1 MPELGPDEAV
11 RLQFLD
17 EAQDYL
23 QTIEAGVLDLSGNP
37 NSAVIDGVLRA
48 AHSIKGGAA
57 MMGFAVLS
65 DLAHRLEDFFKV
77 LRSRPCN
84 DAETQHLLLRA
95 VDQLQAVITLNRQ
108 GIEANTGWLH
118 SQADPIF
125 NELHERLG
133 DPQAEDELSLLSG
146 DDGHAMRVVLFE
158 SEVEA
163 CLQRLEAVIEDP
175 EQPCLKEELAIA
187 SQELEG
193 LGHMLELPQ
202 FAQFCAS
209 VSDYL
214 AQPDCDIRN
223 TAPNII
229 QQWRRCQA
237 LVLTGQLEALPT
249 ALVLDPSQDTEDQ
262 TVVDLRLEDLDQEL
276 GVEDFAS
283 ADVSSFSLD
292 AFGSFEEPLQESP
305 APQATAVASPT
316 ARNGQDP
323 SVPKDLKDT
332 KDIKDIKDIKDAREM
347 TVRVAGHHLDLLSD
361 LLGELLIECNGLD
374 LQRTRLHSLL
384 DTLKQKVRLLEQAN
398 FRLRTEYDRVSGTES
413 FRVSG
418 TESSRLSPHSQHG
431 FDSLEFDRYTDVH
444 LLSQE
449 VMETI
454 VQIQEITSDLDLSL
468 EDTERT
474 SRDLNRTAKQL
485 QVRFT
490 QVRMRP
496 FADLADRY
504 PRVIRELCRE
514 HGKTVNLV
522 IEGRH
527 ILIDRTVLSVLADPL
542 MHLVRNAFDHGIE
555 PPSERQALG
564 KPPSGTILLKA
575 AYRGNQTV
583 ITVADDGR
591 GLNPE
596 KIRQTASRLGVPAGW
611 LATASDRDLLELIF
625 EPGFST
631 APQVSSLSGR
641 GVGMDVVRTNLK
653 QIRGDIHI
661 NSTPTQ
667 GTTFT
672 ITIPYTLSVVRVLL
686 VEATNML
693 LAVPTE
699 AVAEMVLAERYPPVE
714 TLGHPLIDWEGYM
727 VPLVALEHYF
737 QFSRPH
743 RAIEAEGTPIINQ
756 PALMILA
763 QGDAALAL
771 KVDRYWGEQ
780 EVTIRQVDS
789 DLPLPHGFSGC
800 TILGNGRIVPL
811 LDAMA
816 LLDEVEVGRDRPLA
830 AVEALP
836 LSSQE
841 TILVVDDSVNVRRF
855 LANTLE
861 KAGYHVEQAKDGQ
874 EAIDKLEA
882 GLQVNAVV
890 CDIEMPRLDGFGVLA
905 QIKRIP
911 HCQAVPVTILTS
923 RTGQK
928 HRQLA
933 QHLGAAAYFSKPFR
947 ETELLETLA
956 QLIHHGS

>member
-1 MPELGPDEAV
+1 MLELGPDEAV
-11 RLQFLD
+11 RLQFLE

-23 QTIEAGVLDLSGNP
+23 QTIEAGVLELGATPSTQ
-37 NSAVIDGVLRA
+37 VIDGVLRA

-57 MMGFAVLS
+57 MMGFTLLS

-77 LRSRPCN
+77 VRSRPCD
-84 DAETQHLLLRA
+84 DAETHHLLLRA
-95 VDQLQAVITLNRQ
+95 VDQLQSVIALNRQ
-108 GIEANTGWLH
+108 GLEPNQAWLH
-118 SQADPIF
+118 TQAEPIF
-125 NELHERLG
+125 NQLHERLG
-133 DPQAEDELSLLSG
+133 DPKAEDELSLLSG

-158 SEVEA
+158 TEVEA
-163 CLQRLEAVIEDP
+163 CLQRLEAVIQDP
-175 EQPCLKEELAIA
+175 QQPCLKEEMAIA

-193 LGHMLELPQ
+193 LGQMLEIPQ
-202 FAQFCAS
+202 FAQFCAT
-209 VSDYL
+209 VSNYL
-214 AQPDCDIRN
+214 AQPECDISA
-223 TAPNII
+223 TAASII

-249 ALVLDPSQDTEDQ
+249 ALTLDLPEEAEEQ
-262 TVVDLRLEDLDQEL
+262 TVFDLGLDDLNQEL

-283 ADVSSFSLD
+283 AEVNGFSLD
-292 AFGSFEEPLQESP
+292 DVLPSPEPPVPSTAP
-305 APQATAVASPT
+305 APTVVSAP
-316 ARNGQDP
+316 
-323 SVPKDLKDT
+323 PKPDT
-332 KDIKDIKDIKDAREM
+332 QEPREM
-347 TVRVAGHHLDLLSD
+347 TVRVAGHHLDVISD

-374 LQRTRLHSLL
+374 LQRTRLHRLL

-398 FRLRTEYDRVSGTES
+398 FRLRTEYDRVSGTVGATHPIS
-413 FRVSG
+413 AQA
-418 TESSRLSPHSQHG
+418 QHG

-454 VQIQEITSDLDLSL
+454 VQIQEITSDLDLGL

-496 FADLADRY
+496 FADLANRY
-504 PRVIRELCRE
+504 PRVIRELSQE
-514 HGKTVNLV
+514 HGKTVDLV
-522 IEGRH
+522 IEGSH

-555 PPSERQALG
+555 PAPEREALG
-564 KPPSGTILLKA
+564 KPPTGTILLKA

-631 APQVSSLSGR
+631 ATQVSNLSGR

-661 NSTPTQ
+661 NSAPNQ

-686 VEATNML
+686 VEAAHML

-699 AVAEMVLAERYPPVE
+699 AVAEMVLADQYLPVE

-727 VPLVALEHYF
+727 TPVVALDEYF
-737 QFSRPH
+737 QFSRPY
-743 RAIEAEGTPIINQ
+743 RPVEAEGTPIIND
-756 PALMILA
+756 PTLMILA
-763 QGDAALAL
+763 QGDMALAV

-780 EVTIRQVDS
+780 EVTIRHVDS
-789 DLPLPHGFSGC
+789 DLALPHGFSGC

-811 LDAMA
+811 IDPLA
-816 LLDEVEVGRDRPLA
+816 LLDGFEKGRDRPLRTTD
-830 AVEALP
+830 ALP
-836 LSSQE
+836 LSTQD

-855 LANTLE
+855 LATTLE

-874 EAIDKLEA
+874 DAIDKLEA
-882 GLQVNAVV
+882 GLQVNALV

-905 QIKRIP
+905 HIKRIP
-911 HCQAVPVTILTS
+911 HCHNVPVVILTS

-947 ETELLETLA
+947 EAELLETLA
-956 QLIHHGS
+956 QLIRHGT

>member
-11 RLQFLD
+11 RLQFL
-17 EAQDYL
+17 EEVQDYL
-23 QTIEAGVLDLSGNP
+23 QTIEAGVLDLGTA
-37 NSAVIDGVLRA
+37 NSQGIDGVLRA

-57 MMGFAVLS
+57 MMGFTLLS

-77 LRSRPCN
+77 LRSRPCA
-84 DAETQHLLLRA
+84 DPETQQLLLRA
-95 VDQLQAVITLNRQ
+95 VDQLQSVITLNRQ
-108 GIEANTGWLH
+108 GIEPNAAWLNT
-118 SQADPIF
+118 QAEPIF
-125 NELHERLG
+125 NELHQRLG
-133 DPQAEDELSLLSG
+133 DPKTEDELSLLSG
-146 DDGHAMRVVLFE
+146 DDGQAMRVMLFE
-158 SEVEA
+158 TEVEG
-163 CLQRLEAVIEDP
+163 CLQRLEAVLQDP

-193 LGHMLELPQ
+193 LAQMLELPQ

-209 VSDYL
+209 VSNYL
-214 AQPDCDIRN
+214 AQPDCDVPRH
-223 TAPNII
+223 AASII
-229 QQWRRCQA
+229 QQFRRCQA
-237 LVLTGQLEALPT
+237 LVLTGQLAALPT
-249 ALVLDPSQDTEDQ
+249 ALTLDAVPETEDQ
-262 TVVDLRLEDLDQEL
+262 TVFDLHLEDLSQEL
-276 GVEDFAS
+276 GVEEFAT
-283 ADVSSFSLD
+283 AEVNGFPLD
-292 AFGSFEEPLQESP
+292 ELLSPESP
-305 APQATAVASPT
+305 PQVTEPTTTAPDASPAT
-316 ARNGQDP
+316 P
-323 SVPKDLKDT
+323 TVK
-332 KDIKDIKDIKDAREM
+332 EM
-347 TVRVAGHHLDLLSD
+347 TVRVASHHLDVLSD
-361 LLGELLIECNGLD
+361 LLGELLIECNGLE
-374 LQRTRLHSLL
+374 LQRRRLHSLL

-398 FRLRTEYDRVSGTES
+398 FRLRTEYDRVSDTE
-413 FRVSG
+413 FA
-418 TESSRLSPHSQHG
+418 RLNRQTHHG
-431 FDSLEFDRYTDVH
+431 FDTLEFDRYTDVH

-449 VMETI
+449 IMEMI
-454 VQIQEITSDLDLSL
+454 VQIQEITSDLDLGL

-485 QVRFT
+485 QARFT

-496 FADLADRY
+496 FADLANRY
-504 PRVIRELCRE
+504 PRVIRELSRE
-514 HGKTVNLV
+514 HGKAVNLV
-522 IEGRH
+522 IEGSH
-527 ILIDRTVLSVLADPL
+527 VLIDRTVLSVLADPL

-555 PPSERQALG
+555 PVAEREALG
-564 KPPSGTILLKA
+564 KPPTSTILLKA

-611 LATASDRDLLELIF
+611 LATASDRDLMELIF

-631 APQVSSLSGR
+631 ASQVSSLSGR

-661 NSTPTQ
+661 SSVPNQ

-672 ITIPYTLSVVRVLL
+672 ITIPYTLSMVRVLL
-686 VEATNML
+686 VEAASLL

-699 AVAEMVLAERYPPVE
+699 AVAEMVLAERYPPLE
-714 TLGHPLIDWEGYM
+714 TFGSPVIDWEGIM
-727 VPLVALEHYF
+727 VPLIELEQYF
-737 QFSRPH
+737 HFARPY
-743 RAIEAEGTPIINQ
+743 RTPEAEGTPIIND
-756 PALMILA
+756 PTLMIIA
-763 QGDAALAL
+763 QGEAALAL
-771 KVDRYWGEQ
+771 KIDRYWGEQ

-789 DLPLPHGFSGC
+789 DLPLPAGFSGC

-811 LDAMA
+811 LDP
-816 LLDEVEVGRDRPLA
+816 LSLFDRLGETGDRPHLSVEPIA
-830 AVEALP
+830 AAT
-836 LSSQE
+836 QN

-861 KAGYHVEQAKDGQ
+861 KAGYRVEQAKDGQ

-882 GLQVNAVV
+882 GLEVNALV

-911 HCQAVPVTILTS
+911 HCQDVPVAILTS

-947 ETELLETLA
+947 EAELLQTLT